1 MCFCFKGNI
10 ACNITKKTMIYDTLK
25 TYFYPDPA
33 LFFLIFKHY
42 FILNKIKCLNFY
54 ACLCHVLFKKW
65 NFFEKSWR
73 HSVPGKFIMFLL
85 FKVSKSWTS
94 VRACFLAILFSIFT
108 FCCLLQICISHC
120 TRLFYWKY
128 NVVLKKVLHN
138 PEVTRFLTAFH
149 SL

>member
-85 FKVSKSWTS
+85 FKVSKRSRKLNFRPGMFFGHT
-94 VRACFLAILFSIFT
+94 FFNFHILLPFT
-108 FCCLLQICISHC
+108 
-120 TRLFYWKY
+120 
-128 NVVLKKVLHN
+128 NLH
-138 PEVTRFLTAFH
+138 FALH
-149 SL
+149 